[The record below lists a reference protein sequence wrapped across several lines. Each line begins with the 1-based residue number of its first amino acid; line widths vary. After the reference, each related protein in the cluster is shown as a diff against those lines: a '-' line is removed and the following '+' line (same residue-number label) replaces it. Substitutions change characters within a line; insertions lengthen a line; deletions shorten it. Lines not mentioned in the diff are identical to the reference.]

1 MTMTKKGYKTMKTI
15 FPSESLIQQD
25 NPRSAPKQCEP
36 QRAFSS
42 EGWRTLEQRMSA
54 ATVSM
59 LVVVGS
65 ALGASAD
72 GSEHE
77 LTLAPTDPTSGQP
90 EAGAPQP
97 TVIPQLANSWFVVA
111 GDPEAFT
118 APTTGIWQGEVGEG
132 FRSSVQTFSV
142 EPGVALGVQ
151 AFGGKQVHD
160 LALLSLSYGHM
171 LGNVVGKEHWYG
183 GNWEARLELFGG
195 GQFSPKSDE
204 LVGLTPHLRYNF
216 ATGTRWVPFADL
228 GAGVTASGIG
238 PPDQSG
244 TFEFNLQANVGTHWF
259 VRDNLALTVEVGY
272 LHMSCAGIHDPN
284 LGVNTIKGMAGLTWF
299 F

>member
-1 MTMTKKGYKTMKTI
+1 MKAI
-15 FPSESLIQQD
+15 FPSELLIQQD
-25 NPRSAPKQCEP
+25 NPRHATKQCEP

-42 EGWRTLEQRMSA
+42 ERWCALEQRMSA

-59 LVVVGS
+59 LVVIGS
-65 ALGASAD
+65 ALGASAAA
-72 GSEHE
+72 SEHE

-90 EAGAPQP
+90 ETAAPQP
-97 TVIPQLANSWFVVA
+97 TVIPQTTDSWFVIA
-111 GDPEAFT
+111 GDPEAIT
-118 APTTGIWQGEVGEG
+118 APTTGIWQKEVGDG
-132 FRSSVQTFSV
+132 FRSSVRTFSV

-171 LGNVVGKEHWYG
+171 LGNVVGKEHWYA
-183 GNWEARLELFGG
+183 GNWEARAELFGG
-195 GQFSPKSDE
+195 GQFSPRSDE

-216 ATGTRWVPFADL
+216 ATGTRWVPFADV

-259 VRDNLALTVEVGY
+259 VRDDLAFTFEVGY
-272 LHMSCAGIHDPN
+272 LHMSCAGIHNPN
-284 LGVNTIKGMAGLTWF
+284 LGVNTIKGMLGLTWF

>member
-1 MTMTKKGYKTMKTI
+1 
-15 FPSESLIQQD
+15 
-25 NPRSAPKQCEP
+25 
-36 QRAFSS
+36 
-42 EGWRTLEQRMSA
+42 
-54 ATVSM
+54 
-59 LVVVGS
+59 
-65 ALGASAD
+65 
-72 GSEHE
+72 
-77 LTLAPTDPTSGQP
+77 
-90 EAGAPQP
+90 
-97 TVIPQLANSWFVVA
+97 
-111 GDPEAFT
+111 
-118 APTTGIWQGEVGEG
+118 
-132 FRSSVQTFSV
+132 
-142 EPGVALGVQ
+142 VALGVQ

-216 ATGTRWVPFADL
+216 ATGIRWVPFADL